1 MTDETQET
9 SRSAEEAQ
17 AALLQTF
24 DPKIRQFVQNAN
36 AFGDSIRSLVYRL
49 RNENDW
55 TQGHLGDQ
63 VGVSAST
70 ISRLEKGR
78 GLSGLDLDLAVSVFA
93 AMGAALQLN
102 IVPLKDGCAW
112 DVSDQRGATLLADS
126 TGRGHSAIE
135 GRAVRAGAG
144 PVYVSDSG
152 EQTDTP
158 ASDLE
163 TIGGL
168 VTQMSRM
175 TGVQQEQFKQISDL
189 TRQVQSLCHQITR
202 TSK

>member
-24 DPKIRQFVQNAN
+24 DPEIRQFVQNAN
-36 AFGDSIRSLVYRL
+36 EFGDSIRSLVYRL

-55 TQGHLGDQ
+55 TQGRLGDQ

-78 GLSGLDLDLAVSVFA
+78 ALSGLDLDLAVSVFA

-112 DVSDQRGATLLADS
+112 VVSDQRGATLPADS

-135 GRAVRAGAG
+135 GRVVRAGAG
-144 PVYVSDSG
+144 RGYVSDSG

-158 ASDLE
+158 TSDLE

-175 TGVQQEQFKQISDL
+175 TGVQQEQFEQISDL

-202 TSK
+202 VSK

>member
-1 MTDETQET
+1 MQGPTDPPQCGC
-9 SRSAEEAQ
+9 
-17 AALLQTF
+17 
-24 DPKIRQFVQNAN
+24 DPEIRQIVQNAN
-36 AFGDSIRSLVYRL
+36 EFGGSIRSLVCRL

-102 IVPLKDGCAW
+102 IVPLKDSCAW
-112 DVSDQRGATLLADS
+112 VVSDQRGATLPADS
-126 TGRGHSAIE
+126 TGRGHGAIE
-135 GRAVRAGAG
+135 DRVVRAGAVRG
-144 PVYVSDSG
+144 YVSNSG
-152 EQTDTP
+152 EQTETP
-158 ASDLE
+158 TSDLD

-168 VTQMSRM
+168 ITQMSRM
-175 TGVQQEQFKQISDL
+175 TGVQQKQFEQISDL
-189 TRQVQSLCHQITR
+189 TRQVQSLCHRITR
-202 TSK
+202 TSE